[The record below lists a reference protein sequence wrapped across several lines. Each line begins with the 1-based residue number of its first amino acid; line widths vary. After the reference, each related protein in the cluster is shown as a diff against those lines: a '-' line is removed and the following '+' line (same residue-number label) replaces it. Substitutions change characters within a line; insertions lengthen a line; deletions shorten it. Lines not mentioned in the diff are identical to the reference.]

1 MRRFAIVC
9 FALSVAPSAFAQMT
23 GNDLPSYCKV
33 VSEASTP
40 TLLARTQSVPRAQP
54 EALMQ
59 GMTDPTSIR
68 MVKEVI
74 AFAYAHPAGK
84 PVETLRAELRDQC
97 LAKKIFVQ

>member
-9 FALSVAPSAFAQMT
+9 FLLSVPSSAFAQMT
-23 GNDLPSYCKV
+23 FNDLPSYCKTM
-33 VSEASTP
+33 SEASTP
-40 TLLARTQSVPRAQP
+40 TLLARTQNIPRAQA

-74 AFAYAHPAGK
+74 AFAYLRPAGTAI
-84 PVETLRAELRDQC
+84 ETLRSDLREQC
-97 LAKKIFVQ
+97 IAKKIFVQ